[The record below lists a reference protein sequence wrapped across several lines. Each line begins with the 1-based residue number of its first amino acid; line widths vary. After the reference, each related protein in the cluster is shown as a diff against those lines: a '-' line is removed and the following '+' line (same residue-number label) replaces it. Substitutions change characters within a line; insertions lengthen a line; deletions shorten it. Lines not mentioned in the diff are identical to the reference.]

1 MHPPYGRVAPRYMV
15 VEVVMNIRISKLAAL
30 ALVGAFAATAR
41 AEARAEF
48 DNAGGSVR
56 ELVLGAR
63 QSAKDDKTAAPEA
76 VQVSASANDQV
87 ERRIV
92 VFDKSTSRSH
102 RLSSVRNL
110 GGTPTADL
118 WLINAVAVM
127 SPKSAVRPM
136 DARLAATQGVLRV
149 EKDYVQNW
157 LVGAPAAQLPPAL
170 KALPPAA
177 LDAPA
182 PEPQGQQTPW
192 GIDRVNAKKAWAV
205 TRGAGVKVA
214 VVDTGVDFDHPDL
227 KVAGGFNTID
237 NAKSFKDDN
246 GHGSHVAGTIA
257 AQDNDQGVVGIAPDV
272 TLYGVK
278 VLSAEGGGTFED
290 VIEGIQW
297 AVENRMDIANFSLGA
312 SQGTPALQDAV
323 KAAAAAGTAIIAA
336 AGNSGRAVGYPAAY
350 PETIAVAAS
359 DASDK
364 VAYFSSRGP
373 EVDIIAPGV
382 NVQSTY
388 MGGGYDSLSGTSM
401 ATPHVVGLAAL
412 AVAAK
417 GVHGPEA
424 IRAELTRAARKFPNV
439 PAEQQGAGMV
449 DAGELVKR

>member
-1 MHPPYGRVAPRYMV
+1 
-15 VEVVMNIRISKLAAL
+15 MNIRISTLAAL

-48 DNAGGSVR
+48 DNAGGSVS

-63 QSAKDDKTAAPEA
+63 QSAKADKTVAPEA

-102 RLSSVRNL
+102 RLSSIRNL

-127 SPKSAVRPM
+127 SPKAKIGPL
-136 DARLAATQGVLRV
+136 DARLAAAQGVLRI
-149 EKDYVQNW
+149 EKDFIQNW
-157 LVGAPAAQLPPAL
+157 LVAAGAAIPAGM
-170 KALPPAA
+170 KALPPAT
-177 LDAPA
+177 LDAPT

-192 GIDRVNAKKAWAV
+192 GIDRVKAKKAWET

-312 SQGTPALQDAV
+312 SQGTQALQDAV

-336 AGNSGRAVGYPAAY
+336 AGNSGRAVGFPAAY

-401 ATPHVVGLAAL
+401 ATPHVAGLAAL
-412 AVAAK
+412 AVASQGIK
-417 GVHGPEA
+417 GPDA
-424 IRAELTRAARKFPNV
+424 IRAALTRAARKFPNV

-449 DAGELVKR
+449 DASELVKR

>member
-1 MHPPYGRVAPRYMV
+1 
-15 VEVVMNIRISKLAAL
+15 MNIRISSIAAL
-30 ALVGAFAATAR
+30 VLVGTVATSVR

-56 ELVLGAR
+56 ELVRGAR
-63 QSAKDDKTAAPEA
+63 QSAREDKSPEPEA
-76 VQVSASANDQV
+76 VQVSASADDQV

-102 RLSSVRNL
+102 RLSSIRNL

-136 DARLAATQGVLRV
+136 DARLAAVQGVLRI

-157 LVGAPAAQLPPAL
+157 LVGAPVV
-170 KALPPAA
+170 ALPPAA
-177 LDAPA
+177 RAPMPA
-182 PEPQGQQTPW
+182 ATADQPAPQGQTTPW
-192 GIDRVNAKKAWAV
+192 GIDRVNAKKAWET
-205 TRGAGVKVA
+205 TRGAGAKVA

-227 KVAGGFNTID
+227 KVAGGYNTID
-237 NAKSFKDDN
+237 PAKSFKDDN
-246 GHGSHVAGTIA
+246 GHGSHVAGSIA
-257 AQDNDQGVVGIAPDV
+257 AQDNDQGVVGVAPDV

-297 AVENRMDIANFSLGA
+297 TVENRMDIANFSLGA

-323 KAAAAAGTAIIAA
+323 KAAAAAGVAIIAA
-336 AGNSGRAVGYPAAY
+336 AGNSGRAVGFPAAY

-382 NVQSTY
+382 NVNSTY

-401 ATPHVVGLAAL
+401 ATPHVAGLAAL
-412 AVAAK
+412 AVASRGIRGPQAIQAALQAAAK
-417 GVHGPEA
+417 
-424 IRAELTRAARKFPNV
+424 KFPNV
-439 PAEQQGAGMV
+439 PDAQQGAGMV
-449 DAGELVKR
+449 DAAALVKK

>member
-1 MHPPYGRVAPRYMV
+1 MK
-15 VEVVMNIRISKLAAL
+15 IRISTIAAL
-30 ALVGAFAATAR
+30 VLVGTVAASAR

-63 QSAKDDKTAAPEA
+63 TAAREGVSAQPEG

-102 RLSSVRNL
+102 RLSSIRNL

-127 SPKSAVRPM
+127 TPKAKVGAL
-136 DARLAATQGVLRV
+136 DARLAAAQGVLRI
-149 EKDYVQNW
+149 EKDFVQNW
-157 LVGAPAAQLPPAL
+157 LVGAA
-170 KALPPAA
+170 PAA
-177 LDAPA
+177 LPTAVRAAAPQPLA
-182 PEPQGQQTPW
+182 ADGPEGQAQATPW
-192 GIDRVNAKKAWAV
+192 GIDRVKAKQAWAT

-227 KVAGGFNTID
+227 KVAGGYNTID
-237 NAKSFKDDN
+237 PAVSYKDDN
-246 GHGSHVAGTIA
+246 GHGSHVAGSIA
-257 AQDNDQGVVGIAPDV
+257 AQDNDQGVVGVAPDV

-297 AVENRMDIANFSLGA
+297 AVENKIPIANFSLGA
-312 SQGTPALQDAV
+312 SQGTQALQDAV

-382 NVQSTY
+382 NVNSTY

-401 ATPHVVGLAAL
+401 ATPHVAGLAAL
-412 AVAAK
+412 AVAAH
-417 GVHGPEA
+417 GLRGPEA
-424 IRAELTRAARKFPNV
+424 IRAALTRAARKFPNV
-439 PAEQQGAGMV
+439 PDAQQGAGMV
-449 DAGELVKR
+449 DASELVKR